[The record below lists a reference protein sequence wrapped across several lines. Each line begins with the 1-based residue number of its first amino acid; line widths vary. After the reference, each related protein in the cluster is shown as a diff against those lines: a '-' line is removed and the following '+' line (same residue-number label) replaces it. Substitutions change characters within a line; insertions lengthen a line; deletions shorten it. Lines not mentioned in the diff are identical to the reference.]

1 MIYKTNTANYRPIS
15 ILSVISKIAEKI
27 MAKQMRDY
35 LEIHDILSTNQY
47 GFRPGRSTS
56 HAIQSFLEIYKR
68 LDNSE
73 VAQTVFLDYSN

>member
-1 MIYKTNTANYRPIS
+1 
-15 ILSVISKIAEKI
+15 

-35 LEIHDILSTNQY
+35 LEIHDMLSNNQY

-56 HAIQSFLEIYKR
+56 HAIQSFLEIIYKR

-73 VAQTVFLDYSN
+73 VAQTVFLDYSKAFDTINHNILLRKLNFIILASNL